1 MNFFKDYRL
10 CEKIGSGGFGEVF
23 RCLHETG
30 HPYAIKIE
38 KIGKNVLKHEHAIMK
53 SLNSEINPYICMVYE
68 YGTLT
73 KTKQNCMVMELLGD
87 NLSVKM
93 QKYGVYSGKNLLN
106 VSLMMLN
113 AIEFLH
119 NKGYVH
125 RDIKPENFAFSLDES
140 RLYMMDFGLTKLY
153 SKLNYKE
160 NKPLVGTARYAS
172 LNAHLGIELSKRDD
186 IESMIYSI
194 VYLGK
199 GCLPWQG
206 IKASN
211 KAKKHKKI
219 LEIKQSISVS
229 DLCEGLPS
237 TYEQI
242 LLSCSYLEF
251 NENPNY
257 EYYRMLITDKLRENR
272 YPIDHKWNWGG
283 K

>member
-1 MNFFKDYRL
+1 MNFFKEYRL
-10 CEKIGSGGFGEVF
+10 CEKIGSGGFGEVY

-38 KIGKNVLKHEHAIMK
+38 KLGKNVLKHEHAVMK
-53 SLNSEINPYICMVYE
+53 ALNAELNPYICMVYE

-73 KTKQNCMVMELLGD
+73 NTKRNCMVMELLSE
-87 NLSVKM
+87 NLATKM
-93 QKYGVYSGKNLLN
+93 QKYGVFGKKNLLN
-106 VSLMMLN
+106 VSLLMLN

-119 NKGYVH
+119 GKGYVH
-125 RDIKPENFAFSLDES
+125 RDIKPENFAFSMDES
-140 RLYMMDFGLTKLY
+140 RLYMMDFGLAKPYAKLKY
-153 SKLNYKE
+153 RE

-199 GCLPWQG
+199 GSLPWQG
-206 IKASN
+206 IRASTRI
-211 KAKKHKKI
+211 KKHQMI
-219 LEIKQSISVS
+219 LEKKQATSVS

-237 TYEQI
+237 TFEQI

-251 NENPNY
+251 DEKPNY
-257 EYYRMLITDKLRENR
+257 EYYRMLIIDKLRENR
-272 YPIDHKWNWGG
+272 YPIDCKWNWGS